1 MILFSTL
8 NQPLV
13 LILFCYLGF
22 TSGLIFYLIYDL
34 SSFLYKKK
42 ILKQNLTNKIQKI
55 NSERSEKNQ
64 KNNKKKLTK
73 FNKEKLKKFFSF
85 FSKYFTVCISI
96 LTFILVICV
105 SYFINLKLNYGE
117 INLVCICFFII
128 MFIVARYFLNLLAKF
143 VLNFYN
149 KHIKRL
155 KK

>member
-22 TSGLIFYLIYDL
+22 TSGLFFYLIYDL

-73 FNKEKLKKFFSF
+73 FNKEKLKKYFFANN
-85 FSKYFTVCISI
+85 
-96 LTFILVICV
+96 
-105 SYFINLKLNYGE
+105 SYG
-117 INLVCICFFII
+117 
-128 MFIVARYFLNLLAKF
+128 
-143 VLNFYN
+143 
-149 KHIKRL
+149 RL
-155 KK
+155 